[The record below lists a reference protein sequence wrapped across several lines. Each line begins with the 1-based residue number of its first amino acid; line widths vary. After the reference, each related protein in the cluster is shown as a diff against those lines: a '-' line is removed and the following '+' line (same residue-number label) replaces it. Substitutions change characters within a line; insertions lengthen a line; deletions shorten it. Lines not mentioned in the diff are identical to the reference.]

1 MISVIPIDQFV
12 INHASHEVLLDTRS
26 PAEYEHAHF
35 PGAVSFPLM
44 TNEQRAIIGTIYKQ
58 EGKDAAVL
66 KGFELIGPHFAEF
79 VRQANNITP
88 DKAVVLY
95 CWRGGLRSSVMAW
108 VLSTA
113 GFKVTILK
121 GGYKAF
127 RQWVLSQFQIKKPM
141 IIVGGK
147 TGAGKTEMLYHLQS
161 EGQFIIDLEELAHH
175 KGSDF
180 GSLGMPAQ
188 PSSEYFENQLAL
200 QWHQAPLNKFTWIEN
215 ESIKIGKCALP
226 INFFDQMRE
235 AVCFEMDVSLD
246 VRIERTLES
255 YGKFDV
261 DLLAGSTMKIKK
273 RLGGLRLKT
282 ALEALEQKDLK
293 LWCSVVMEYYDKT
306 YQHSNDM
313 RKENEIIKVDAEDLN
328 KVNVA
333 KEMIN
338 LSKQLRYE

>member
-44 TNEQRAIIGTIYKQ
+44 TNEQRAVIGTIYKQ

-66 KGFELIGPHFAEF
+66 KGFELIGPQFAEF
-79 VRQANNITP
+79 VRQANTLAPSKNVT
-88 DKAVVLY
+88 LY

-113 GFKVTILK
+113 GLKVTILK

-127 RQWVLSQFQIKKPM
+127 RQWVLSQFLVKKPM

-161 EGQFIIDLEELAHH
+161 QGQFVIDLEKLAHH
-175 KGSDF
+175 KGSAF
-180 GSLGMPAQ
+180 GALGMPAQ
-188 PSSEYFENQLAL
+188 PSTEHFENQLAL
-200 QWHQAPLNKFTWIEN
+200 QWHKAPLNQFTWIEN

-235 AVCFEMDVSLD
+235 AICFELDVSVA

-255 YGKFDV
+255 YGKFNV
-261 DLLAGSTMKIKK
+261 DLLSESTMKISK

-293 LWCSVVMEYYDKT
+293 LWCSIVMEYYDKT
-306 YQHSNDM
+306 YQHSHDK
-313 RKENEIIKVDAEDLN
+313 REKNEIIKVDAEGLDKAVIAN
-328 KVNVA
+328 
-333 KEMIN
+333 EMIK
-338 LSKQLRYE
+338 LSKQVVL

>member
-1 MISVIPIDQFV
+1 MISVIPIDQFLN
-12 INHASHEVLLDTRS
+12 NHASHVALLDTRS

-66 KGFELIGPHFAEF
+66 KGFELIGPQFAEF
-79 VRQANNITP
+79 VRQANTLVS
-88 DKAVVLY
+88 DKNVALY

-127 RQWVLSQFQIKKPM
+127 RQWVLSQFLIKKPM
-141 IIVGGK
+141 IIIGGK
-147 TGAGKTEMLYHLQS
+147 TGAGKTEMLYHLQRV
-161 EGQFIIDLEELAHH
+161 GQFIIDLEKLAHH
-175 KGSDF
+175 KGSAF

-188 PSSEYFENQLAL
+188 PSSEHFENLLAL
-200 QWHQAPLNKFTWIEN
+200 QWHRAPFSQFTWIEN

-226 INFFDQMRE
+226 VNFFDQMRE
-235 AVCFEMDVSLD
+235 AKCFEMDVSVD

-261 DLLAGSTMKIKK
+261 DLLSDCTMKISK
-273 RLGGLRLKT
+273 RLGGLRLKM
-282 ALEALEQKDLK
+282 ALEALEQRDLK
-293 LWCSVVMEYYDKT
+293 LWCSIVMEYYDKT
-306 YQHSNDM
+306 YQHSHNK
-313 RKENEIIKVDAEDLN
+313 RQENEIVKVDAEGLD
-328 KVNVA
+328 KSAIA
-333 KEMIN
+333 KEMIK
-338 LSKQLRYE
+338 LSKQVVL